1 MSVRA
6 TCSEARERLAEIWD
20 EVENSREPAILERPG
35 HDTMALLPAD
45 ELRSLQETV
54 HLLRPPNAV
63 RLLSAL
69 HRSRQGRT
77 SPADLEAFARE
88 LGLPDLTD

>member
-1 MSVRA
+1 MSVRVSCA
-6 TCSEARERLAEIWD
+6 GARARLAEIWD
-20 EVENSREPAILERPG
+20 EVESCREPAILQRPG

-54 HLLRPPNAV
+54 HLLRSPKNTA

-69 HRSRQGRT
+69 DRSRQGRT
-77 SPADLEAFARE
+77 SVADLEPSPECSVA
-88 LGLPDLTD
+88 PT

>member
-1 MSVRA
+1 M
-6 TCSEARERLAEIWD
+6 RLLH
-20 EVENSREPAILERPG
+20 SPK
-35 HDTMALLPAD
+35 
-45 ELRSLQETV
+45 
-54 HLLRPPNAV
+54 NAV

>member
-45 ELRSLQETV
+45 ELRSLQ
-54 HLLRPPNAV
+54 
-63 RLLSAL
+63 
-69 HRSRQGRT
+69 
-77 SPADLEAFARE
+77 
-88 LGLPDLTD
+88 